1 MGNPLYYILFS
12 LISGF
17 FIKTALSSVLIPLI
31 FISLLIFKKRF
42 IIALSVALAV
52 LAGFILS
59 MQTDR
64 VNIPENDYVTDMRVE
79 RALRYDYIAG
89 TGNAKMLL
97 RTRVSLFEGD
107 RIYGSF
113 RIKKIK
119 SNTDY
124 EKYLLESGIGY
135 TASPIIIDSVKST
148 RGVERIRTILINR
161 VKTLYT
167 DDKINGFINS
177 LLWGYRKDLNSDL
190 KKGFLHSGVIHLI
203 AISGQHTTV
212 IFALIMVFLFP
223 FPLPKRIKM
232 LIGMSLIIF
241 YGFLTYLNPPVM
253 RAVLFISIIIFGQ
266 MFSRDADNE
275 NMLIISMIVML
286 VLNRRN
292 FYDEGFILSF
302 IAVYG
307 LFMTSRIFSPKHSIY
322 KIFASSMLILLL
334 TFPFMMFR
342 FKYVSIGS
350 PFFTLL
356 LLPFFNLIL
365 PLSLLSL
372 IPILSFLCLPV
383 RILYFFIE
391 RIILFSEKLPLFFN
405 LNIDAFLFVFLFGI
419 IILTLNKQFKFSAI
433 LSFALLIYQAV
444 RI

>member
-161 VKTLYT
+161 VKTLYP

-405 LNIDAFLFVFLFGI
+405 LNIDAFLFAFLFGI